1 MAVIAQVWR
10 PVALQVNNS
19 QFQIVVVD
27 DYEPWRNLITS
38 VLTEHIRSC
47 VIRQA
52 ANGLEA
58 VQFAADLQ
66 PDLVTMDLG
75 LPGLNGI
82 EAAKQIRQKCP
93 DTKILF
99 ISENR
104 SPEIVEAALAAGG
117 MGYVLKCDAVE
128 LRKAVD
134 TVAKSRRYISQT
146 LAHEAPVLIRRS

>member
-1 MAVIAQVWR
+1 MAVIAPVSS

-19 QFQIVVVD
+19 HYQIVVVD
-27 DYEPWRNLITS
+27 DYEPWRNHITA
-38 VLTEHIRSC
+38 VLTEHIESC
-47 VIRQA
+47 VIREA
-52 ANGLEA
+52 ADGFEA
-58 VQFAADLQ
+58 VQFAADLR

-82 EAAKQIRQKCP
+82 EAAKQILQKSP
-93 DTKILF
+93 NTKILF

-104 SPEIVEAALAAGG
+104 SPEIVQAALAAGG

-134 TVAKSRRYISQT
+134 SVTQSGRYISQS
-146 LAHEAPVLIRRS
+146 LVHETTVAIRRS